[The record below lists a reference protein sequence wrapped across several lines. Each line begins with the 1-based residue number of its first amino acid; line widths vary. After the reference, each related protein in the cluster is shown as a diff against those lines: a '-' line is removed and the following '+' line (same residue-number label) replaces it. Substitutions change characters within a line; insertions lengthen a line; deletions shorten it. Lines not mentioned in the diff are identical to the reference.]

1 MRLRSPESCNRFTAR
16 RRPFPQLFPEAPDC
30 SPVALAGS
38 STAHS
43 LHPASNIARH
53 RPSPAPSVLAP
64 NSGWASC
71 GSSAEL
77 PTPLPRRTAVAA
89 RTSADDRRRPQT
101 SADRLRLQCQG
112 PDRWRQW
119 VEGRLPGI
127 SGSRILEISGNMPIP
142 QPPTCH
148 ERRAAEKDVGHISGR
163 CPPLQTLM
171 QQSAR
176 SCHPSVNET

>member
-71 GSSAEL
+71 GSSAH
-77 PTPLPRRTAVAA
+77 TTA
-89 RTSADDRRRPQT
+89 SAHCSGRPHVRRRPQT